1 MADYKVLITTSGTG
15 SRLGE
20 LTKYT
25 NKSLVRVGD
34 KPTIA
39 HIIDQYSKD
48 TEFVV
53 TLGYYGSHVKQFL
66 ELCYPDR
73 SFTFVEVDH
82 YTGPKSSLLYSIS
95 LCESVLQKPFV
106 FHACDTVLGPEYHK
120 NLTLTSNWIVGCVS
134 EASHHYRTF
143 NVHLDKIVTINEK
156 GEQNYNFAYVGVAGI
171 YDYKEFWNATR
182 EILQQPSNELSD
194 CHTINKMIEKG
205 FKFSCN
211 QIKSWLDVGN
221 VDSLKIARTKIPSS
235 FHVLDKDDEN
245 IFIFDGYVY
254 KFFHDEKICSNRVAR
269 FEHLKDMVPK
279 LVAHTTN
286 FYKYEYVE
294 GDLLADCV
302 NISKFK
308 ELLKWANTN
317 LWIEKPNANHKSNCL
332 AFYKQKTFDRVNR
345 FLKKYNI
352 KDAENTI
359 NGFKVPSMV
368 DLLSMVDFDSLSGKQ
383 STGYHGD
390 FILDNVLMTS
400 QGIKLI
406 DWRQDFNG
414 DIKHGDMFY
423 DLAKLNHNLIVNHG
437 MIKDNQ
443 FKIDF
448 CGNETVE
455 CDINVKKSL
464 IDCRQVIIDFCGQK
478 NIDYKNIDILTSII
492 WINMAPLHEHPL
504 DIFLY
509 YFGKYNLFLKLQ

>member
-1 MADYKVLITTSGTG
+1 
-15 SRLGE
+15 
-20 LTKYT
+20 
-25 NKSLVRVGD
+25 
-34 KPTIA
+34 
-39 HIIDQYSKD
+39 
-48 TEFVV
+48 
-53 TLGYYGSHVKQFL
+53 
-66 ELCYPDR
+66 
-73 SFTFVEVDH
+73 
-82 YTGPKSSLLYSIS
+82 
-95 LCESVLQKPFV
+95 
-106 FHACDTVLGPEYHK
+106 
-120 NLTLTSNWIVGCVS
+120 
-134 EASHHYRTF
+134 
-143 NVHLDKIVTINEK
+143 
-156 GEQNYNFAYVGVAGI
+156 
-171 YDYKEFWNATR
+171 
-182 EILQQPSNELSD
+182 
-194 CHTINKMIEKG
+194 
-205 FKFSCN
+205 
-211 QIKSWLDVGN
+211 
-221 VDSLKIARTKIPSS
+221 
-235 FHVLDKDDEN
+235 
-245 IFIFDGYVY
+245 
-254 KFFHDEKICSNRVAR
+254 
-269 FEHLKDMVPK
+269 MVPK